1 MIWKKITIETT
12 TEAVDMISYTLGEL
26 GVEGIEVEDKVPL
39 SEEDKKAMFIDI
51 LPELPP
57 DDGVALISCYI
68 DDPERDVDALVAQIE
83 KELKDI
89 GQFMDIGSGRI
100 ILGETEDKD
109 WINNWKEFFHPF
121 WLDNILIKPTWI
133 AEEDIERKPGDIMIE
148 IDPGTAFGTGG
159 HETTKLCIEQLKKY
173 LTGEETV
180 FDIGCGSGILSIIAA
195 KLGAKRVFGVDID
208 ELAIEASY
216 ENCKVNHIGT
226 QQAGFAKGDIIGDA
240 DFVQSLCKGEVQKRV
255 FGPEDIMAPEEEKG
269 IPKYDIV
276 VANILADVIIPL
288 SGIVAPFLKEGGVFI
303 SSGIINTKE
312 QEVQNALLAHGF
324 EIIEVTHMKDW
335 TAFTARIKM

>member
-83 KELKDI
+83 EELKNI
-89 GQFMDIGSGRI
+89 GQFMNIGSGRI
-100 ILGETEDKD
+100 TLGETEDKD

-173 LTGEETV
+173 LTGKEAV

-195 KLGAKRVFGVDID
+195 KLGAKHVFGVDID
-208 ELAIEASY
+208 ELAVKASY
-216 ENCKVNHIGT
+216 ENCKVNHISAE
-226 QQAGFAKGDIIGDA
+226 QAGFAKGDIIGDTA
-240 DFVQSLCKGEVQKRV
+240 FVQSLLNGE
-255 FGPEDIMAPEEEKG
+255 
-269 IPKYDIV
+269 KYDIV
-276 VANILADVIIPL
+276 VANILTDVIIPL
-288 SGIVAPFLKEGGVFI
+288 SGKVAPFLKTDGVFI

-312 QEVQNALLAHGF
+312 QEVQDALLEHGF
-324 EIIEVTHMKDW
+324 EILEVTHMKDW
-335 TAFTARIKM
+335 TAFTARVKR